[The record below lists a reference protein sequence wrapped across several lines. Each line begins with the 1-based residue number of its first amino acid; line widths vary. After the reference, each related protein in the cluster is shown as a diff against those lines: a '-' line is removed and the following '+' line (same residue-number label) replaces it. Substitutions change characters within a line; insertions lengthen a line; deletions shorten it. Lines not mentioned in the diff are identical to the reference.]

1 MKKQHLGEK
10 LQSYINENGIMK
22 KYNFAKLE
30 ISQATLNTH
39 LKDGK
44 FKDKTKQLITKHFK
58 IK

>member
-10 LQSYINENGIMK
+10 LQQYMDENGTRK
-22 KYNFAKLE
+22 NFVFAKLE
-30 ISQATLNTH
+30 ISKATLNTH

-44 FKDKTKQLITKHFK
+44 FKEKTKKLIVKHFK